1 MLIIIT
7 RVKTTEARGQ
17 TATFDCIL
25 GSKCVNS
32 YYIIHLQKI
41 ILTTISP
48 RVNIRVHTVAPA
60 AVMMTVSLQLV

>member
-32 YYIIHLQKI
+32 YIIHLHKI

>member
-32 YYIIHLQKI
+32 YIIHLQKI